1 MAGKNRFLFA
11 EAGVIVSVGGAD
23 GALGLVRRGEFALA
37 VEQRHADPGD
47 TAAPHV
53 DLACRG
59 VADVDHAAA
68 AERAA
73 VVDADDYALAVGE
86 VGDAHPAAEGEGSVR
101 GGQFVGVETF
111 AARGAVAGE
120 FVAVIA
126 RDRKSTRLN
135 SSH

>member
-59 VADVDHAAA
+59 VADVNHAAEA
-68 AERAA
+68 ARAPFVA
-73 VVDADDYALAVGE
+73 ADEYALAVCE
-86 VGDAHPAAEGEGSVR
+86 VGEEHAAAEGEGSVS
-101 GGQFVGVETF
+101 GGSFAGGETF
-111 AARGAVAGE
+111 AASGGVAGG
-120 FVAVIA
+120 FVDLRRWKEVGGV
-126 RDRKSTRLN
+126 K
-135 SSH
+135 